1 MTLKLNR
8 PKLPET
14 EGAAT
19 NADTARFISGAN
31 RRPSSGKGRLVNFRL
46 SDGFESILEAEAV
59 RTGQNKTTVLKAALA
74 AFDNM
79 DEAEKNR
86 WILESA
92 KIS

>member
-1 MTLKLNR
+1 
-8 PKLPET
+8 
-14 EGAAT
+14 
-19 NADTARFISGAN
+19 
-31 RRPSSGKGRLVNFRL
+31 GRLVNFRL

-92 KIS
+92 KIG